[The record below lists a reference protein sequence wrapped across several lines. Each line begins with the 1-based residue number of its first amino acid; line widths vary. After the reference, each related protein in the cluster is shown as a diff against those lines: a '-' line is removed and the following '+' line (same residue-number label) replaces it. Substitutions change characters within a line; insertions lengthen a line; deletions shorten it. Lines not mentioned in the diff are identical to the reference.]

1 MNKSESP
8 SPSVP
13 SRVSY
18 WRLYSVA
25 SVPTFALLALGFLSA
40 VVLGATTP
48 IFYLEIGEI
57 FDQMQDHRGNKEDFY
72 DAVLEI
78 VYILLLI
85 GAIAL
90 VTGYIAVFCFSRA
103 GAQISTAFK
112 SLYFHSLLQQEIAFY
127 DQRNCAELPS
137 QVTTDC
143 YKIQQA
149 TGEKAMVF
157 VKVASYIL
165 TGLIVC
171 FLACPVLT
179 LVALA
184 QGPIIFAGMGLVGYT
199 HSVRAKKQQEAYA
212 TADGIAQESLTEVR
226 TVAAC
231 CGQEVQAGKYTEKLV
246 LARNTVKRIGVLHGL
261 GWSLVSVARGVS
273 AGVVFW
279 YGAKLIKDKDTNWI
293 WGDTIEPSDVVVVF
307 FVVGAVFQFL
317 GNLVPSIHA
326 IVEGK
331 QAASRAFQIINRQSE
346 MNSGNMKPEIEGK
359 LTFQDVSFAYPSSPD
374 LLVLDEV
381 CFSIEKGQK
390 LGIVGESG
398 AGKSTI
404 VQLIERF
411 YDPSSGAIY
420 LDDIDLRRYDLPHL
434 RAYIG
439 LVSQEPILFSTTIR
453 ANLLLGAPTASEE
466 DLQWAIARSN
476 AKSFINDFQ
485 DKLETPVGV
494 NGSKLSGGQKQRIA
508 IARALLRHPHI
519 LLLDEATSSLDAR
532 NEAEIQAMLEDLIS
546 SLHITCLII
555 AQKLSNVRKCDH
567 IILLEKGVLEESGT
581 HESLMEA
588 RGKYHQLVTLQNSAP
603 ERLSEVSTSAE
614 ASEPTED
621 ATEVAGPEERRTELG
636 SGETVRKIL
645 GISRNYWYYIVF
657 ASAMAV
663 IAGATF
669 PVFGLLIAEEMHFI
683 TEQSGEEMLNHSK
696 SVALW
701 LFVLAGVSFLGY
713 FLMSSATTSITASLT
728 ADLRS
733 RSFSSLLNHDF
744 VFFDRKEN
752 SAASLTQC
760 LSSDCEKA
768 NNAGG
773 PLLAMAVMMLASLL
787 VGSVLGLCFAWKL
800 GLVITLCTPLLTLG
814 MMRGYLVKVESSELK
829 EYDQA
834 NVICSDAVMNIR
846 TTASLNAQPVLTAH
860 YEGENA
866 AVVQSQLR
874 GTHMLGLF
882 FGFGLMAM
890 FYVYALAFWYGA
902 YQVKHDGLKTED
914 MNIALYS
921 CLMGSIG
928 MMVASIF
935 APDLAAGRKAAARL
949 FAVIDYNS
957 AIESGPRKV
966 IPNGEIEFR
975 SVSFR
980 YPSRPPL
987 VLKDFSLK
995 VPAGASIGIV
1005 GSSGAG
1011 KSTIVQLLF
1020 RFYDP
1025 CQGKICIDGVD
1036 LKEYNLTSLRRQMA
1050 VVFQEP
1056 VLFTGS
1062 IRENISFGC
1071 TELAESEVEE
1081 AARQAQALK
1090 FINKHLDGFERNVGI
1105 RGSNLSAGQKQRIA
1119 IARTLVRK
1127 PKILIF
1133 DEATS
1138 ALDAKTERKLQSAL
1152 RAAQFGRTCIVIAH
1166 RLSTLQEV
1174 DSIVG
1179 IEEGQVKDVAS
1190 TWQSEKET

>member
-1 MNKSESP
+1 MNKSESN
-8 SPSVP
+8 SASVP

-25 SVPTFALLALGFLSA
+25 SLSTCFLLALGFINA

-48 IFYLEIGEI
+48 VFYLEIGEI
-57 FDQMQDHRGNKEDFY
+57 FDKMQDSQGNKDDFY
-72 DAVLEI
+72 DAVLDI
-78 VYILLLI
+78 VYILLII

-103 GAQISTAFK
+103 GAQISTSFK
-112 SLYFHSLLQQEIAFY
+112 SLYFHALLQQEIAFY

-137 QVTTDC
+137 QVTADC

-157 VKVASYIL
+157 IKVVSYIL

-179 LVALA
+179 LIALA
-184 QGPIIFAGMGLVGYT
+184 QGPIIFAGIGLVGYT
-199 HSVRAKKQQEAYA
+199 HTVRAKKQQEAYA

-231 CGQEVQAGKYTEKLV
+231 CGQETQAGKYDEKLV
-246 LARNTVKRIGVLHGL
+246 DSRNTVKRIGMLHGL

-279 YGAKLIKDKDTNWI
+279 YGAKLIKENRTNWI
-293 WGDTIEPSDVVVVF
+293 WGDAIDPSDIIVVF
-307 FVVGAVFQFL
+307 FVVGAIFQFI

-331 QAASRAFQIINRQSE
+331 QAASRAFQIINRE
-346 MNSGNMKPEIEGK
+346 PELHNGYLKPEIKGK
-359 LTFQDVSFAYPSSPD
+359 LTFQDVSFAYPNSPD

-381 CFSIEKGQK
+381 CFSIEKGKK

-404 VQLIERF
+404 IQLLERF

-420 LDDIDLRRYDLPHL
+420 LDDIDLRRYDLNHL
-434 RAYIG
+434 RSAIG

-453 ANLLLGAPTASEE
+453 ANLLLGAPTATEE
-466 DLQWAIARSN
+466 DIQWAITRSN
-476 AKSFINDFQ
+476 AHSFINEFQ

-519 LLLDEATSSLDAR
+519 LLLDEATSSLDAK
-532 NEAEIQAMLEDLIS
+532 NEGEIQAMLEDLIS
-546 SLHITCLII
+546 SLQVTCLII
-555 AQKLSNVRKCDH
+555 AQKLSNVRKCDYV
-567 IILLEKGVLEESGT
+567 ILLEKGVLEESGT

-588 RGKYHQLVTLQNSAP
+588 RGKYHQLVTLQTTTSS
-603 ERLSEVSTSAE
+603 ERLSEASTSPE
-614 ASEPTED
+614 ASEPTDE
-621 ATEVAGPEERRTELG
+621 ATEVAIQEAPRIELG
-636 SGETVRKIL
+636 SRETVRKIL
-645 GISRNYWYYIVF
+645 GISGHYWYSIAF
-657 ASAMAV
+657 ACAMA
-663 IAGATF
+663 ILAGATF

-683 TEQSGEEMLNHSK
+683 TEQSGEEMLNNSR

-701 LFVLAGVSFLGY
+701 LFVLAGVSFLAY
-713 FLMSSATTSITASLT
+713 FLMSSTTTSVTASIT

-744 VFFDRKEN
+744 LFFDRKEN

-773 PLLAMAVMMLASLL
+773 PLVAMAVMMLASLL
-787 VGSVLGLCFAWKL
+787 VGSALGLCFAWRL

-829 EYDQA
+829 EYDKA
-834 NVICSDAVMNIR
+834 NIICSDAVMNIR
-846 TTASLNAQPVLTAH
+846 TTTSLNAQKVLAEH
-860 YEGENA
+860 YQQENA
-866 AVVQSQLR
+866 DVVQSQLR
-874 GTHMLGLF
+874 GTHLLGVF

-902 YQVKHDGLKTED
+902 YQVKHNGLKTED

-949 FAVIDYNS
+949 FSVIDYNS
-957 AIESGPRKV
+957 VIKSGPLKLISHGAIE
-966 IPNGEIEFR
+966 FQ

-987 VLKDFSLK
+987 VLKDFNLR
-995 VPAGASIGIV
+995 VPAGASIGII
-1005 GSSGAG
+1005 GSSGVG
-1011 KSTIVQLLF
+1011 KSTLVQLLF

-1025 CQGKICIDGVD
+1025 CQGQICIDGHD
-1036 LKEYNLTSLRRQMA
+1036 LKDYDLNSLRRQMA

-1071 TELAESEVEE
+1071 SDLAESEVEE

-1138 ALDAKTERKLQSAL
+1138 ALDAKTETKLQGAL

-1166 RLSTLQEV
+1166 RLSTLQDV
-1174 DSIVG
+1174 DSIVV
-1179 IEEGQVKDVAS
+1179 IEDGQVKDVAK
-1190 TWQSEKET
+1190 TKLLE